1 MAWTD
6 MTQLTGLVAWYKPES
21 LASSYSDGDAIT
33 TWADSSGNSR
43 DLTGSGLTAPV
54 AAASAINGYMAAD
67 FDGNDD
73 ILSSAGYSQ
82 NGQIVVSV
90 VFNLD
95 VLKSY
100 NAIFNID
107 DASSPVWA
115 ANVLSNLVYS
125 SGNFLGG
132 IDSGQHKYAIHNSA
146 CSAATDH
153 IATFGVNTAVGFYIA
168 IDGRVQTNTANGVV
182 AATPTTTAY
191 MFMGY
196 AGLSGSYLNGKVVE
210 AIAYNV
216 SDSSEISWV
225 EGYLA
230 NKYGIT
236 LADGHLFK
244 NAAPENA
251 PTTYNATGSGSSST
265 VHAKF
270 VRLD

>member
-6 MTQLTGLVAWYKPES
+6 MTQLTGLVAWYKPET
-21 LASSYSDGDAIT
+21 LAATYANGDPIS

-43 DLTGSGLTAPV
+43 DLTGTTTTRPLALANAFGT
-54 AAASAINGYMAAD
+54 YMAAD
-67 FDGNDD
+67 FDGTDD
-73 ILSSAGYSQ
+73 VLSSAGYSQ

-95 VLKSY
+95 VLKNY

-115 ANVLSNLVYS
+115 ANVLSNIVYS
-125 SGNFLGG
+125 TGNFLCG
-132 IDSGQHKYAIHNSA
+132 IDSSGHKFAFHYSA
-146 CSAATDH
+146 CSAATNH
-153 IATFGVNTAVGFYIA
+153 IATFGVNTAVGFYPSV
-168 IDGRVQTNTANGVV
+168 DGRVKIDQCSGTAVS
-182 AATPTTTAY
+182 TPTTTAY

-196 AGLSGSYLNGKVVE
+196 AGLTNSYLNGKVVE

-216 SDSSEISWV
+216 SDSSEIPWV

-230 NKYGIT
+230 NKYSIT

-251 PTTYNATGSGSSST
+251 PTTYNAAGSTSYALPPKHT
-265 VHAKF
+265 
-270 VRLD
+270 RL